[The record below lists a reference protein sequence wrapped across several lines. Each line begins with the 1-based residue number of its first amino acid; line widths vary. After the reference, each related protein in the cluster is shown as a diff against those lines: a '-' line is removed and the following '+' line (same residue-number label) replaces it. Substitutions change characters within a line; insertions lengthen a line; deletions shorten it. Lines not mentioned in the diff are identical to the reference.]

1 MKALPPRRPRWTVVA
16 AVLVTALALASCSPG
31 DLGSGDGKVSLTF
44 LVDNSDA
51 SVRPAEGLAKAFGE
65 KYPDVQVEVE
75 VRPQG
80 GEGDNVVKT
89 RLSTGDMTDV
99 FLYNSGSLLQAL
111 KPAETLVSLKG
122 EGFLANVQDT
132 FFPTVSAGD
141 GVFGVPIGGAMGGGV
156 LYNRAVYSR
165 LGLQVPRTWAE
176 FMANNAKI
184 KAAGVAPVV
193 QTYQDTWTS
202 QMFVLADYHNVA
214 AAEPRFA
221 DDYTAN
227 RTSYARSPAALKGFQ
242 RLQEV
247 HDAGYLSPDFASAKY
262 EDGLRL
268 LAAGQGAHFPILTFV
283 VGTLVAN
290 HPDKVDD
297 IGFFA
302 LPGDD
307 AAKNG
312 LTVWTPSGIYIPK
325 TTGGEK
331 LAAAKRFLAFVA
343 SPEGCAAQTKAYA
356 PTGPYVV
363 KDCPLPD
370 DLPRAVKDML
380 PYFAAAGGT
389 TPALEFVSPV
399 KGPALEQIT
408 VEVGSGIRSAADG
421 AALYDRDVEKQA
433 KQLGL
438 PGW

>member
-1 MKALPPRRPRWTVVA
+1 MKPPHRSRWTGLA
-16 AVLVTALALASCSPG
+16 AVLVAALALASCSPG
-31 DLGSGDGKVSLTF
+31 DLGSSDGDKVSLTF

-51 SVRPAEGLAKAFGE
+51 SVRPAEGLAKAFTE
-65 KYPDVQVEVE
+65 KNPDVEVKVE

-122 EGFLANVQDT
+122 EGFLGNIQDT

-141 GVFGVPIGGAMGGGV
+141 EVYGVPIGGAMGGGV
-156 LYNRAVYSR
+156 LYNRAVYDR
-165 LGLQVPRTWAE
+165 LGLQVPKTWAE

-184 KAAGVAPVV
+184 KAAGVAPVI

-202 QMFVLADYHNVA
+202 QIFVLADFHNVA

-221 DDYTAN
+221 EDYTAN
-227 RTSYARSPAALKGFQ
+227 KTSYARSPAALKGFQ

-247 HDAGYLSPDFASAKY
+247 HDAGYLTADFASTKY
-262 EDGLRL
+262 EGGLRQ
-268 LAAGQGAHFPILTFV
+268 LAAGEGAHFPILTFV

-290 HPDKVDD
+290 HSDQADD
-297 IGFFA
+297 VGFFA

-312 LTVWTPSGIYIPK
+312 LTVWTPAGIYIPK
-325 TTGGEK
+325 TTEGAK
-331 LAAAKRFLAFVA
+331 LKAAKEFLAFIA
-343 SPEGCAAQTKAYA
+343 SSEGCEAQTKAYA

-370 DLPRAVKDML
+370 DLPRAVRDML
-380 PYFAAAGGT
+380 PYFDAAGRT
-389 TPALEFVSPV
+389 TPALEFVSPI

-433 KQLGL
+433 KQLGI